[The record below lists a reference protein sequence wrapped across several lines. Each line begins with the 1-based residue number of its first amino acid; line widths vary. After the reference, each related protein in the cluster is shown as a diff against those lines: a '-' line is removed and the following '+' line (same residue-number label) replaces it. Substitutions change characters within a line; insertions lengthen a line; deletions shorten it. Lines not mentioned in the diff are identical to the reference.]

1 MYCDPVQ
8 VNYICTDH
16 DFRLQLHTYCN
27 QHYLIHNRDCHQR
40 DHHGLREESNFKYV
54 QDTEDNHSKLFF
66 VLKSSVASVVPSSL
80 NNASASSSSEKLWN
94 SEDKHSE
101 G

>member
-16 DFRLQLHTYCN
+16 DFRLQLQTYCN

-40 DHHGLREESNFKYV
+40 DHHGLREESNFMCRILRTV
-54 QDTEDNHSKLFF
+54 VHNFF
-66 VLKSSVASVVPSSL
+66 VLKSSVGSVVPSSL